1 VARREAQTYGIAVS
15 CKTARAPR
23 GAPHALDI
31 DALSPLRS
39 SSAKRGSALK
49 SSACYF
55 ATVPAFGLRFSSA
68 KLRLASHQP
77 APGRTSYWVRGGPRC
92 RPGASLR
99 NKPASAAP
107 RPANANASRQ
117 RPSEG
122 RGGRSL
128 REVMGGGDKFGFV
141 SNAPGDRCL
150 GRDINEGLRDIVGR
164 FV

>member
-1 VARREAQTYGIAVS
+1 VKRRPMASRSLARPRGRLAARHMRSTLMRYRHCAQVARSAV
-15 CKTARAPR
+15 AP
-23 GAPHALDI
+23 
-31 DALSPLRS
+31 
-39 SSAKRGSALK
+39 LK

-55 ATVPAFGLRFSSA
+55 AAVPAFGLRFSSA
-68 KLRLASHQP
+68 KLRSASHQP